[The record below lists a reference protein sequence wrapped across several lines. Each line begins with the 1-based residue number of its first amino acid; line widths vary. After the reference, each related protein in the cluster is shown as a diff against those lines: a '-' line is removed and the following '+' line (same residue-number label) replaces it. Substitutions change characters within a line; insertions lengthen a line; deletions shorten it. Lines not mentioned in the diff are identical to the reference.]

1 VDSQLVSRFR
11 VAGATLLILSAIC
24 FVLNLSVIAKTPSQM
39 SPLHVALSVVFWL
52 SVIAFYATFY
62 AFHRANR
69 PYNTYSGN
77 GRLGSAL
84 TVFILALAVGYLQF
98 HVESHMNLY
107 ETLLVTVA
115 SITYG
120 ATILILCF
128 LSIARRRFRSTR
140 ESS

>member
-69 PYNTYSGN
+69 RYNTYSGN